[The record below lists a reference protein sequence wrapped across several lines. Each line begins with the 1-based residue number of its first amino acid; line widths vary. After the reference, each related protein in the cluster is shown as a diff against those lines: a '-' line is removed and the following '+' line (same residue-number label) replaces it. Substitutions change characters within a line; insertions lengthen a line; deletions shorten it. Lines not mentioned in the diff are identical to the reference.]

1 MYFFVFLA
9 HPKPSHSEYGVVDGA
24 YVSCWVRDP
33 VEAAAD
39 LAARELIE
47 SAGWDVDERDEAY
60 PLADNHYAP
69 DQDAYEHME
78 QARTDGICAV
88 FHRWDVGAPDE

>member
-9 HPKPSHSEYGVVDGA
+9 HPKPSHPEYGAIDGA

-33 VEAAAD
+33 VEGAAEA
-39 LAARELIE
+39 AARELIE
-47 SAGWDVDERDEAY
+47 ATGWDVEERDEAY
-60 PLADNHYAP
+60 PLADDHYAT
-69 DQDAYEHME
+69 DQEAYEHME
-78 QARTDGICAV
+78 QARLDGICAV